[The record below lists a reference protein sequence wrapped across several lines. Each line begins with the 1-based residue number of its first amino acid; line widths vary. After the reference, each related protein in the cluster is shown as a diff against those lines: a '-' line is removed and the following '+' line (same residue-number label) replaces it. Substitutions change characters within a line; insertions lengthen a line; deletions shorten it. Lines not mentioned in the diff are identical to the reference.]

1 VRTRHLP
8 PERRAIVGRPPQ
20 RPGALPV
27 LAHRAKLYAQS
38 LGLPVHVHHSR
49 VAGSGSRYLEV
60 PVDWRRKPVILRISD
75 HAKRHGTC
83 ADFEVITL
91 DGSSGLPEAQR
102 FLDLVVKGEVL

>member
-1 VRTRHLP
+1 MRPRHLP
-8 PERRAIVGRPPQ
+8 PERRAVVGRPPQ

-38 LGLPVHVHHSR
+38 LELEVCVHHSR
-49 VAGSGSRYLEV
+49 AAGSRSRYLQV
-60 PVDWRRKPVILRISD
+60 PVEWRRKPVVLRISD

-102 FLDLVVKGEVL
+102 FLDLVVKGEAL